1 MNARVISIW
10 VVTVLDDIFEN
21 IYPGKAI
28 ESFNY
33 YSVVVR
39 GGTNLI
45 DFPFL
50 ASNETDTL
58 SHDRQAS

>member
-1 MNARVISIW
+1 M
-10 VVTVLDDIFEN
+10 LDDIFEN